1 MTDWNKL
8 KVVDL
13 KAELKKRGL
22 AQTGLKPA
30 LVARLTEAENGGGS
44 ESEATAQG
52 DVGREHASTS
62 SNTVSPVQETS
73 DPNTEVLPDAPLE
86 ATSEPTLESSSQT
99 IAEPDASQRPPNV
112 ESEAEPVPTQ
122 STTIIELSQPP
133 VQSQDS
139 HQSAL
144 PSAEPQEILD
154 DRQKRKRRSQS
165 PPPSTSDSARK
176 RARQEGSEV
185 VTAKDDAAWVEK
197 HNAVDSAD
205 VNADAMEIAP
215 SGEGIQPGPTIVDIA
230 KEEVQIQA
238 VSGSDEDKKFAP
250 PKEMDVDEESRPKTQ
265 SGEYDDPSR
274 VRDSRFK
281 DLFPTQQKAPALEK
295 SSSRDSAPE
304 AMDIDTDRVISP
316 AVHPATSALYI
327 RDFMRPLNPAQLKS
341 YLASLA
347 TPPGHDTDTD
357 IIVNFYLDPIRTHA
371 FVSLTSVSAAAR
383 VRSAIHDRIWPD
395 ERTRKPLWADFVPA
409 EKVDWWVEE
418 EQSTT
423 GGRASGKKWEVYYDV
438 DEDRNVTAT
447 LQESSAFP
455 RAPIRQ
461 PSGPGPLPFSQAPT
475 KPRGIEGAPLGP
487 RAATQ
492 APRQSVTSNLKTL
505 DKLFKATTAKPVLY
519 FQPVSKE
526 LANKRLD
533 SIDFATSK
541 KAAGPAVSGEINRY
555 TFEDGDVLVDR
566 GPEIFPGIRPP
577 PGYRG
582 PASRTGSPRGGA
594 YEGRDTYRGGPPD
607 RRYDSYRR
615 DRRDSRDRRY

>member
-1 MTDWNKL
+1 
-8 KVVDL
+8 V
-13 KAELKKRGL
+13 
-22 AQTGLKPA
+22 
-30 LVARLTEAENGGGS
+30 
-44 ESEATAQG
+44 
-52 DVGREHASTS
+52 H
-62 SNTVSPVQETS
+62 QE
-73 DPNTEVLPDAPLE
+73 D
-86 ATSEPTLESSSQT
+86 
-99 IAEPDASQRPPNV
+99 
-112 ESEAEPVPTQ
+112 
-122 STTIIELSQPP
+122 
-133 VQSQDS
+133 
-139 HQSAL
+139 
-144 PSAEPQEILD
+144 
-154 DRQKRKRRSQS
+154 
-165 PPPSTSDSARK
+165 
-176 RARQEGSEV
+176 SEV
-185 VTAKDDAAWVEK
+185 VTSKDDAAWVEK
-197 HNAVDSAD
+197 HNAVDSAGVD
-205 VNADAMEIAP
+205 ANAMKVAP
-215 SGEGIQPGPTIVDIA
+215 SGEGVEPGPPIVDVA
-230 KEEVQIQA
+230 KEEVQIQP
-238 VSGSDEDKKFAP
+238 VGSDVDKKIAP
-250 PKEMDVDEESRPKTQ
+250 PEEMDVDEESRPKTQ
-265 SGEYDDPSR
+265 GGEYDDSPSR

-281 DLFPTQQKAPALEK
+281 DLFPAQQKAPALEK

-347 TPPGHDTDTD
+347 TPPSHDTDTD
-357 IIVNFYLDPIRTHA
+357 IIVNFYVDPIRTHA

-409 EKVDWWVEE
+409 EKVDRWIEE

-447 LQESSAFP
+447 LQESSTFP

-461 PSGPGPLPFSQAPT
+461 PSGPGPVPFSQPPT

-492 APRQSVTSNLKTL
+492 ALRQNVASSLKTL

-533 SIDFATSK
+533 SIDLATSK
-541 KAAGPAVSGEINRY
+541 KAVGPPVSGEINRY

-582 PASRTGSPRGGA
+582 PASRTGGPRGGA
-594 YEGRDTYRGGPPD
+594 YEGRDSYRGGPPD